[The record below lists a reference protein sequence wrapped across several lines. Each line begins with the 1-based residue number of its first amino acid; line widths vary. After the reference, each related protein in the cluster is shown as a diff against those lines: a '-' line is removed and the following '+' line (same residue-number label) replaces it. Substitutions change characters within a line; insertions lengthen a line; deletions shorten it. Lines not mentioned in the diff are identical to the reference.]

1 MEAVVDG
8 NRLVVILDIVVV
20 TIMVG
25 DVVDVSCWGWGTS
38 SSEEKNPLP
47 CK

>member
-1 MEAVVDG
+1 METVVDG
-8 NRLVVILDIVVV
+8 IRLVVILDIVVV
-20 TIMVG
+20 TIIVD
-25 DVVDVSCWGWGTS
+25 DVVVSCWGWGTS

>member
-20 TIMVG
+20 PIIVN
-25 DVVDVSCWGWGTS
+25 DFVVSSWDWGNS